1 MTRPK
6 NALFLVLMAVF
17 ASGGI
22 LFSGISSYDFIV
34 HLDRQVHAIT
44 CSFIPGAGSLDTTG
58 TSGCYAALMSPYS
71 SIMRTTV
78 WGGIPIALMSMSVF
92 AYLLFRAL
100 DVLLGKKR
108 SDPHESLFLVA
119 ASFLP
124 VFMSVIYFLIAVYLV
139 GAVCKLCMGIYI
151 ASAGVFVFA
160 ILSCWK
166 AFRAQKGGEEQAA
179 GAAKTSVPWSRFAV
193 YFAEGLVF
201 VAVPVLLYLALK
213 PAYTEEMSRCGDL
226 AHGEDKYG
234 VRVRLAGSASG
245 VPAVEVL
252 DPLCPACKGFKE
264 RLEASGL
271 VERLDLQG
279 VLFPLDKQCNWM
291 VSESLH
297 PGACAVSEAV
307 LCAGDR
313 APDVLTW
320 SLEHNEELRELGAL
334 DAKAPPTKK
343 GPPEYARVYARVL
356 QEFPSLGDCVNK
368 PAVRSRINKSLRWI
382 VSNSLPVLTPQLYV
396 GGRKLC
402 DEDTDLGLEFSLSRL
417 LETRMSMALPGAT
430 AGIPA
435 GPAGGRP

>member
-1 MTRPK
+1 
-6 NALFLVLMAVF
+6 
-17 ASGGI
+17 
-22 LFSGISSYDFIV
+22 
-34 HLDRQVHAIT
+34 
-44 CSFIPGAGSLDTTG
+44 
-58 TSGCYAALMSPYS
+58 
-71 SIMRTTV
+71 
-78 WGGIPIALMSMSVF
+78 MSVF

-119 ASFLP
+119 ASLLP
-124 VFMSVIYFLIAVYLV
+124 VVMSVIYFLIAVYLV
-139 GAVCKLCMGIYI
+139 GAVCKLCLGIYM

-160 ILSCWK
+160 ILSYWK
-166 AFRAQKGGEEQAA
+166 ALRAHRGGEEPAE
-179 GAAKTSVPWSRFAV
+179 GSAKASVPWVRFAV
-193 YFAEGLVF
+193 YFAEGAFF
-201 VAVPVLLYLALK
+201 VAVPLLLYLALK
-213 PAYTEEMSRCGDL
+213 PAYTDDMAKCGDL
-226 AHGEDKYG
+226 THGEDKYG

-313 APDVLTW
+313 APEVLTW
-320 SLEHNEELRELGAL
+320 SLEHNEELRALGAE
-334 DAKAPPTKK
+334 DAKTPTNKK
-343 GPPEYARVYARVL
+343 GSIEYARVYARVL
-356 QEFPSLGDCVNK
+356 QEFPSLADCVNK
-368 PAVRSRINKSLRWI
+368 PGVKSRINKSLRWI
-382 VSNSLPVLTPQLYV
+382 VSNSMPVLTPQLYV

-417 LETRMSMALPGAT
+417 LAQRASTAMSGAS
-430 AGIPA
+430 AGNPA
-435 GPAGGRP
+435 GPAAGGRP